1 MLITLNLLNDAG
13 LQALFEISESPSPIL
28 VELRM
33 AVNASSDQKR
43 QTLEHVERM
52 IDEIGRSANSSCSD
66 CDWYQVMSLVKH
78 CHEEATL
85 ISPHVSTT
93 VRIFNARTA
102 VVAR

>member
-1 MLITLNLLNDAG
+1 M
-13 LQALFEISESPSPIL
+13 
-28 VELRM
+28 RM

-43 QTLEHVERM
+43 QTLEHVEHM

-85 ISPHVSTT
+85 ISPHVTTT
-93 VRIFNARTA
+93 VRIFNTRNGFAA
-102 VVAR
+102 KGA